1 MWATKNL
8 YSPGEI
14 GIMVSPVKLTCI
26 LLPGRPPRC
35 IILESGEITPVKV
48 KYNAGRVQEILDA
61 TETPRTLVFYSEL
74 ERKYVEKPPIWINR
88 VTANVVFNY
97 TYRWVT
103 LTRDTYTELK
113 SSRTV
118 RSMILE
124 SCKPYIVEFDRE
136 YTVGT
141 VVWEAPYIKEFYYVS
156 TNKISR
162 IDVKHERRYRRLY
175 GKRYYTDKCRRV
187 IWNRFRALLI
197 S

>member
-1 MWATKNL
+1 MEAF
-8 YSPGEI
+8 
-14 GIMVSPVKLTCI
+14 TCV

-35 IILESGEITPVKV
+35 IVLESGEIIPVRV
-48 KYNAGRVQEILDA
+48 KARSPMVERVLSSSMVRE
-61 TETPRTLVFYSEL
+61 TLVYYSPYL
-74 ERKYVEKPPIWINR
+74 KYTVEKRALDGSPSIF
-88 VTANVVFNY
+88 NV
-97 TYRWVT
+97 TYRYTVIA
-103 LTRDTYTELK
+103 RDTYTELK
-113 SSRTV
+113 SARSV

-162 IDVKHERRYRRLY
+162 IDVKHERQYRRVY
-175 GKRYYTDKCRRV
+175 GKRYYTEKCRRV